1 MYPGAFDYVA
11 ATSVDEAVS
20 LLQRHGD
27 DAKLLAGGHSLLP
40 MMKLR
45 LAAPSVLID
54 LGRIPGLAGV
64 QAANG
69 TITLGAMT
77 TYTAVMDA
85 PQVAGAVPLLA
96 EAAAQVGDMQVRNR
110 GTVGGSAAHADPA
123 ADMPAA
129 LLALDATL
137 TARGSGGERTIAA
150 SDFFQGL
157 FTTALEPHEVLT
169 SITLSRPGPRT
180 GMAYEKFRNP
190 ASGYAIVGVAA
201 VATLAGDGTLGDVRV
216 AITGA
221 GAQPVRASAVEAALR
236 GKAPS
241 AAALAAAAEHAAEG
255 LQLMSDIHASES
267 YRAHLTRVYA
277 RRALQRAVQRAQG
290 SG

>member
-1 MYPGAFDYVA
+1 MFPSPFDYVA
-11 ATSVDEAVS
+11 ASSVEEAIS
-20 LLQRHGD
+20 LLQQHGE

-45 LAAPSVLID
+45 LATPSVLVDI
-54 LGRIPGLAGV
+54 GRIPGLAGV

-69 TITLGAMT
+69 TIMVGALT
-77 TYTAVMDA
+77 TYTALMDSRELA
-85 PQVAGAVPLLA
+85 AACPLLG

-129 LLALDATL
+129 LLALDATF
-137 TARGSGGERTIAA
+137 TARGPGGERTIAA
-150 SDFFQGL
+150 GDFFQGL
-157 FTTALEPHEVLT
+157 FTTALDPQEVLT
-169 SITLSRPGPRT
+169 GISLSRPAART

-201 VATLAGDGTLGDVRV
+201 VASLGGDGTLSDVRV

-221 GAQPVRASAVEAALR
+221 GAQPVRATAVEDALR
-236 GKAPS
+236 GKAPD
-241 AAALAAAAEHAAEG
+241 AAALAAAAEHAAAG
-255 LQLMSDIHASES
+255 LQLMSDIHASEA
-267 YRAHLTRVYA
+267 YREHLTRVYA
-277 RRALQRAVQRAQG
+277 RRALQRAVQRAQA
-290 SG
+290 

>member
-1 MYPGAFDYVA
+1 MFPSPFDYVA
-11 ATSVDEAVS
+11 ASSVEEAIS
-20 LLQRHGD
+20 LLQQHGE

-45 LAAPSVLID
+45 LATPSVLID
-54 LGRIPGLAGV
+54 IGRLPGLAGV

-69 TITLGAMT
+69 TITVGALT
-77 TYTAVMDA
+77 TYTALMDSRELA
-85 PQVAGAVPLLA
+85 AACPLLG

-129 LLALDATL
+129 LLALDATF
-137 TARGSGGERTIAA
+137 TARGPGGERTVAA
-150 SDFFQGL
+150 GDFFQGL
-157 FTTALEPHEVLT
+157 FTTALDPQEVLT
-169 SITLSRPGPRT
+169 RVSLSRPAART

-190 ASGYAIVGVAA
+190 ASGYAVVGVAA
-201 VATLAGDGTLGDVRV
+201 VASLAGDGTLSDVRV

-221 GAQPVRASAVEAALR
+221 GAQPIRATAVEDALR
-236 GKAPS
+236 GKAPD

-255 LQLMSDIHASES
+255 LQLMSDIHASEA
-267 YRAHLTRVYA
+267 YREHLTRVYA
-277 RRALQRAVQRAQG
+277 RRALQRAVQRAQA
-290 SG
+290 